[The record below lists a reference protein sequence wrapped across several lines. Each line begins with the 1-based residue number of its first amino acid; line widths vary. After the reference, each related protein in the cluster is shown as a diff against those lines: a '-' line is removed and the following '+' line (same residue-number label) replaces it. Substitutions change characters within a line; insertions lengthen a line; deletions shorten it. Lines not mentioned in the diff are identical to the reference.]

1 MLRVCLVCGGQ
12 SPEHEVSLRS
22 AFSVFRAFPRDEYA
36 LEVVGI
42 TRDGVWKYYGDRDFL
57 RNGEDSRLVT
67 LADDGL
73 NCLLCRN
80 DGQTGLRIFADG
92 RFIPC
97 DIAFAMLHGANGED
111 GTIQG
116 LFQLNGLP
124 CVGCDTAASAVCMD
138 KELTKIVLEHHGIR
152 TAPWLTLRSPDELRE
167 ADVIAKLGLPLFV
180 KPARTGSSVGISK
193 AKSAVDLRRAV
204 AEAFEYD
211 DKVLIEKN
219 MSGREIE
226 CAVLDDGDALF
237 CASPGEIIPH
247 DEFYSYAAKYLLD
260 DGASLEVPAKLDDDV
275 RAVGQELA
283 KRAFRALG
291 CQVFSRIDFFLLPDG
306 TWILN
311 EVNTIP
317 GFTRISLYPQLM
329 ACSGIGYQEL
339 LRRMLKGT
347 FSHFSRHAALR
358 TDAAD
363 FLSLKP
369 DTQESPA

>member
-22 AFSVFRAFPRDEYA
+22 ALSVFRAFPRDEYA

-42 TRDGVWKYYGDRDFL
+42 TRDGVWMHYGDHEFL
-57 RNGEDSRLVT
+57 CNGDDSRLVT
-67 LADDGL
+67 LAEGGRP
-73 NCLLCRN
+73 CLLCR
-80 DGQTGLRIFADG
+80 DSGKTGLRLFGDG

-97 DIAFAMLHGANGED
+97 DLAFPMLHGANGED

-116 LFQLNGLP
+116 LFQLNGIP

-138 KELTKIVLEHHGIR
+138 KELTKIVLEHHDIR
-152 TAPWLTLRSPDELRE
+152 TAPWQTLRSPDELRVE
-167 ADVIAKLGLPLFV
+167 EVIAALGLPLFV

-193 AKSAVDLRRAV
+193 AKTAEGLRKAV
-204 AEAFEYD
+204 AEAFAYD

-226 CAVLDDGDALF
+226 CAVLDDGDTLF
-237 CASPGEIIPH
+237 CARPGEIIPH

-275 RAVGQELA
+275 QKSGQELA

-291 CQVFSRIDFFLLPDG
+291 CQVFSRIDFFLLPDNS
-306 TWILN
+306 WILN

-329 ACSGIGYQEL
+329 NCSGIGYQDL

-347 FSHFSRHAALR
+347 FSHFRRHAALR
-358 TDAAD
+358 LDATD
-363 FLSLKP
+363 FLSN
-369 DTQESPA
+369 